1 MTDIDQGQAPLGPQ
15 THAQDQE
22 SITESRHGHTANP
35 QDAEHRAEQAFPSN
49 APPAV
54 RRVRATPFMRDA
66 TLERLD
72 KAKAFATMTRQQCFE
87 HGYLKVE
94 DLDDEELVAGKCRDE
109 YGRIP
114 KNGKKTELIPKDLYD
129 DMVAEHELR
138 FKQRLRSHLDK
149 AITTMVEI
157 MEDDTV
163 EPRERF
169 EAAKYLFE
177 RTAGKTPDTVNINV
191 NRAPYE
197 ELLNAVT
204 GIAPMSRA
212 EHRELKGAGIVDVE
226 YEIEEEHDSPQPTA
240 NPQDTVQDDIPQQ
253 DVPAS
258 SEAPVEPD
266 VVLVHQ
272 ARPGE
277 QPDVPTGQPGLLPH
291 QGADSGQKP
300 NVEPNAK
307 RVDEKL
313 PNIPVGDHVLFRA
326 NNTVDRPLPEQR
338 ADVPAD
344 PELMYG
350 RRADEKRS
358 YADQARAAADL
369 AKRRRASK
377 DRIQNAKK
385 QRKIARA
392 TGADAIEDDII
403 GATLADDG
411 KLTFE

>member
-1 MTDIDQGQAPLGPQ
+1 MTDTDQE

-22 SITESRHGHTANP
+22 TLTESRHGHTANP
-35 QDAEHRAEQAFPSN
+35 QDAEHQEKAFPSN
-49 APPAV
+49 APTAV

-87 HGYLKVE
+87 HGYLTVE
-94 DLDDEELVAGKCRDE
+94 DLDDEELVAGRCRDE

-177 RTAGKTPDTVNINV
+177 RTAGKTPETVNINV

-226 YEIEEEHDSPQPTA
+226 YAEVEDDETTSQHEPEPATNA
-240 NPQDTVQDDIPQQ
+240 QDTVQDDIPPQ
-253 DVPAS
+253 DVPSS
-258 SEAPVEPD
+258 SETPVEQP
-266 VVLVHQ
+266 VVPVHQ
-272 ARPGE
+272 ARPSE
-277 QPDVPTGQPGLLPH
+277 QPEVPTGQPGDLPH
-291 QGADSGQKP
+291 QGTNSGQKP
-300 NVEPNAK
+300 VQQQPDDDA
-307 RVDEKL
+307 KL
-313 PNIPVGDHVLFRA
+313 PTIPVGDHVQYRA
-326 NNTVDRPLPEQR
+326 NNDLPAPAAEQR
-338 ADVPAD
+338 ADVPNQ

-358 YADQARAAADL
+358 YADQARAAEDL

-377 DRIQNAKK
+377 DRIQNAKR

-392 TGADAIEDDII
+392 TGADAIEDDIT
-403 GATLADDG
+403 GAVVADDG